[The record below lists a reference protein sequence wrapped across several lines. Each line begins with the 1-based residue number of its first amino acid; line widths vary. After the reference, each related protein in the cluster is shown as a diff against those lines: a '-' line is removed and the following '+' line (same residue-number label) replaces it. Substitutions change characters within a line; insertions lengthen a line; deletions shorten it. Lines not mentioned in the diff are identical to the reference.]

1 METETLPLLYKDRS
15 YRDRE
20 FIREVC
26 TSILSQPFK
35 SKKHDDTFC
44 GIFIDGRKR
53 HINTLEDHA
62 SLLSFKTFSEAN
74 YPLFCFVFDDTDFL
88 GGATKED
95 LERLRITIIKIPEIT
110 SLEAYTEFCL
120 HDLYPQIPDHIEWC
134 LTLQPDGALLRNGW
148 ETFIKDNDL
157 DWCGPHWRH
166 LANIGIFTPSID
178 LKSLEIISPFPS
190 TQIGNGGFSCRRL
203 NKMRQICEI
212 LKTIKCIEIG
222 RADFRPPMEDCQI
235 CCLGF
240 GSGIMKKPTLKQ
252 ADLFACDPLTP
263 EIFKS
268 ETSPFGFHFFSQ
280 SSEPDWPP
288 CNHA

>member
-1 METETLPLLYKDRS
+1 METETLPLLYQDRP

-26 TSILSQPFK
+26 TSILSQPSK

-62 SLLSFKTFSEAN
+62 ALLSFKTFSEAN

-88 GGATKED
+88 GGANKED

-110 SLEAYTEFCL
+110 SL
-120 HDLYPQIPDHIEWC
+120 
-134 LTLQPDGALLRNGW
+134 